1 MDGITELMDMSLSK
15 LQELVM
21 DMEAW
26 HAKPLAASLYRIRM
40 QSLLERNEAVWD
52 LGPFVAELQCL
63 YLDFS

>member
-1 MDGITELMDMSLSK
+1 MWPLSSRK
-15 LQELVM
+15 VFQK
-21 DMEAW
+21 
-26 HAKPLAASLYRIRM
+26 KPLAASLYRIRM